1 MAVVLRT
8 RRYYL
13 DSMRASFLLD
23 PRIPI
28 FTDSPSTWIAPP
40 MGDWVSRHLW
50 SSSSKSGFP
59 YTWDN
64 RQHHSPVARIPIR
77 KCCNGICCR
86 SGTRVPMHH
95 FYKGGVVA
103 AMDGKGGIG
112 SSITLNRSAPSMD
125 CWVSKVKSSW
135 GEPPYSSPK
144 FNHAMSVPGFLARS
158 YPSISIW
165 KTWSLMGWNSHII
178 RDHCKRMLW
187 PN

>member
-40 MGDWVSRHLW
+40 MGDWVLRHLW
-50 SSSSKSGFP
+50 SLSSKSGFP
-59 YTWDN
+59 YTWDD
-64 RQHHSPVARIPIR
+64 RQHHSPVARIPIQ

-95 FYKGGVVA
+95 FYKRGVVA
-103 AMDGKGGIG
+103 VTDGKGGIG
-112 SSITLNRSAPSMD
+112 SSITWIGWYHLWVA
-125 CWVSKVKSSW
+125 WVSMVSLFG
-135 GEPPYSSPK
+135 GEPPYLSPK
-144 FNHAMSVPGFLARS
+144 CHHAFEQSRVPGSL
-158 YPSISIW
+158 ISFFS
-165 KTWSLMGWNSHII
+165 KSMTWSLMEWILSY
-178 RDHCKRMLW
+178 K
-187 PN
+187 